1 MSGKPVRA
9 IAAIVAS
16 FGLVS
21 ALACASGSS
30 AAPPPTAVPAVPY
43 ACCTGQN
50 SNLAYLSPAPANAQP
65 VIFDFATLLAPSFPT
80 TYEAKWKT
88 PSGILRTEIKGNPNR
103 TTFACKKVVTVDEYG
118 LVFGEDNYPGFD
130 EDHVLG
136 RVSRNILY
144 VFKKLPS
151 SQSGLGFVGAA
162 PEFGEQKQFGIVKG
176 YGTFGDL
183 LVVGSDVRHT

>member
-1 MSGKPVRA
+1 MIGKPVGA

-43 ACCTGQN
+43 ACGTGQN

-65 VIFDFATLLAPSFPT
+65 VIFDLATLVAPSFPT
-80 TYEAKWKT
+80 TYEGRYNT
-88 PSGILRTEIKGNPNR
+88 PSGLKVVVKGNPNR
-103 TTFACKKVVTVDEYG
+103 TTFACKKVVTVEDYV
-118 LVFGEDNYPGFD
+118 LVFGEDNSPGVD
-130 EDHVLG
+130 EARVFG
-136 RVSRNILY
+136 RVPSNILY

-151 SQSGLGFVGAA
+151 SQSGLGFVGAS
-162 PEFGEQKQFGIVKG
+162 PHIFYKTTKKLFI
-176 YGTFGDL
+176 
-183 LVVGSDVRHT
+183 